1 MTARLPLV
9 VAMAAVVMVGTL
21 SIFLTLIWLRRV
33 VVRTP
38 ASAAGATSA
47 LTARA

>member
-1 MTARLPLV
+1 
-9 VAMAAVVMVGTL
+9 MVGTL
-21 SIFLTLIWLRRV
+21 SIFLALVWLRRILAS
-33 VVRTP
+33 TP